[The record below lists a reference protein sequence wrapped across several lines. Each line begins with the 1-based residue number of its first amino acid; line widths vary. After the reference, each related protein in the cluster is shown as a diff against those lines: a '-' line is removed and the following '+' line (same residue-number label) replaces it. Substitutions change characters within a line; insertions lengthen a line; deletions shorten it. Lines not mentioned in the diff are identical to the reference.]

1 MRRRAFINLLGGAV
15 LWPLALSAQQQ
26 AMPVIGFLS
35 AGSPDLLRDQTA
47 MFRQG
52 LIETGYIEHRNVA
65 IEYRWAEG
73 HNDRLAALAAELVR
87 RPVAVIAATGG
98 DPSVLAAKAATT
110 TIPIVFAVGIDP
122 VKTGLVSSLN
132 RPGGNL
138 TGISQ
143 FTSALE
149 QKRLELLHELVPAA
163 RVIGALVNPTRPD
176 AQTQLQDVQ
185 EAARALGREIV
196 VVNASSEGDID
207 TAFATLVRR
216 GAAALLV
223 GSDPLFTRQ
232 REMLVA
238 LAARHA
244 VPAIYQWREFA
255 AIGGLMSYG
264 TSLTDAYR
272 QNGIYVGRILKG
284 EKPADLPVQQ
294 STKVELVL
302 NLKTAKTLGVTI
314 PLPLLGRADE
324 VIE

>member
-1 MRRRAFINLLGGAV
+1 
-15 LWPLALSAQQQ
+15 
-26 AMPVIGFLS
+26 
-35 AGSPDLLRDQTA
+35 
-47 MFRQG
+47 
-52 LIETGYIEHRNVA
+52 
-65 IEYRWAEG
+65 
-73 HNDRLAALAAELVR
+73 
-87 RPVAVIAATGG
+87 
-98 DPSVLAAKAATT
+98 
-110 TIPIVFAVGIDP
+110 AVGIDP

-196 VVNASSEGDID
+196 VVNASSAGDID

-284 EKPADLPVQQ
+284 EKPAGLPVQQ